1 MVYSVVNGD
10 FLVNFAESQ
19 AAENVLKRAL
29 KDHQIKGFSNV
40 LIAQKVEEGLS
51 ALIQTAGLGGLRFFL
66 FYVFNLLFVNSDI
79 TRFCAGGQ
87 LTGSSKLKVVI
98 AIFWRLSEQPQRG
111 TIRCLSRR
119 IFSCIRQKMTPSKEE
134 PSTSGGSSTT
144 EDF

>member
-51 ALIQTAGLGGLRFFL
+51 ALIQTAGLGGLRFVIIYFSAIICSIQTQHRSL
-66 FYVFNLLFVNSDI
+66 RL
-79 TRFCAGGQ
+79 A
-87 LTGSSKLKVVI
+87 SSLE
-98 AIFWRLSEQPQRG
+98 A
-111 TIRCLSRR
+111 
-119 IFSCIRQKMTPSKEE
+119 
-134 PSTSGGSSTT
+134 
-144 EDF
+144 